1 MDSPHW
7 PLILIEGVLVF
18 GGALVFGWWQ
28 LRSVKR
34 DRELTAASRKEQ
46 LAQERAPDPPVSAS
60 APTRHSER
68 QHHADG

>member
-18 GGALVFGWWQ
+18 GGALLFGWWQ

-34 DRELTAASRKEQ
+34 DRARMAE
-46 LAQERAPDPPVSAS
+46 ERARQAQADQSAKKQ
-60 APTRHSER
+60 T
-68 QHHADG
+68 DGRSTHEAG